1 MAEKFPNLGRNLDI
15 QVHEALSSP
24 LKFQPK
30 RSFPRH
36 IMIKLSKIKDKER
49 ISKAAREKKS
59 SIHRDSHKAISGFLS
74 RDLSARREWDDIF
87 KVLKETANQ
96 EYYIQQ
102 SCPSEMKV
110 R

>member
-1 MAEKFPNLGRNLDI
+1 MAENFPNLGRDLDFPI
-15 QVHEALSSP
+15 HEAN
-24 LKFQPK
+24 
-30 RSFPRH
+30 RSAP
-36 IMIKLSKIKDKER
+36 ISIQNDLLQNIIKLFKIKDKER